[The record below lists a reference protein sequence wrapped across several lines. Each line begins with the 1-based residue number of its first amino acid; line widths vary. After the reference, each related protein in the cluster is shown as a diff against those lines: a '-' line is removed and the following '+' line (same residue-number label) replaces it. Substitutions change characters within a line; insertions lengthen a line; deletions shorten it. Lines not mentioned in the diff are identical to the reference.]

1 MNGHYVRTIGAITI
15 DGEGVTKSQRP
26 LVAAL
31 ALMRRDGA
39 SIDALVDAVWPHQP
53 PTTAKN
59 SIQNQIARLRHSFGR
74 DLIVTSG
81 DRYQLVATTDIDA
94 IDRAAATCDQF
105 HLVSPDIRA
114 IAAVL
119 DGWNGDPYA
128 DLPDHPRA
136 QAERARLHH
145 VQSRLVE
152 TLALSRLSDPA
163 GDHEAAIIDLTVR
176 TSTDPLHEQ
185 AWELLVAALHLSGRR
200 TEALGTFT
208 RFSDVLH
215 QQIGAAPS
223 RRFQHLRGV
232 VDADQSIDPMA
243 VLSPAGVFAPLP
255 LRATA

>member
-1 MNGHYVRTIGAITI
+1 MDSHSVRTIGAITV
-15 DGEGVTKSQRP
+15 DGVSVTKSQRP
-26 LVAAL
+26 LVEAL
-31 ALMRRDGA
+31 ALSRKYGA
-39 SIDALVDAVWPHQP
+39 SIVALVDAVWPQQP
-53 PTTAKN
+53 PTTAKS

-74 DLIVTSG
+74 ELIVKSG

-94 IDRAAATCDQF
+94 IDRAAATCGQF
-105 HLVSPDIRA
+105 RLAPHDVRA
-114 IAAVL
+114 VADVL
-119 DGWNGDPYA
+119 DGWNGEPYA

-145 VQSRLVE
+145 VQNRLVE
-152 TLALSRLSDPA
+152 TLALSRLIDPA

-176 TSTDPLHEQ
+176 TSTNPLHEQ
-185 AWELLVAALHLSGRR
+185 AWELLVTALHLSGRR

-208 RFSDVLH
+208 RFVDVLD

-223 RRFQHLRGV
+223 RRFQRLRGV

-243 VLSPAGVFAPLP
+243 VLSPAGVVAPLP

>member
-1 MNGHYVRTIGAITI
+1 MNGHCVRTIGAITI

-39 SIDALVDAVWPHQP
+39 SISALVDAVWPRQA
-53 PTTAKN
+53 PTTARN
-59 SIQNQIARLRHSFGR
+59 SIQNQITRLRHSFGR

-81 DRYQLVATTDIDA
+81 DRYRLVAATDIDA
-94 IDRAAATCDQF
+94 LDRVATTCNQLR
-105 HLVSPDIRA
+105 HSPHEMQA
-114 IAAVL
+114 IADVL
-119 DGWNGDPYA
+119 AEWNGEPYA

-152 TLALSRLSDPA
+152 TLALSRLADPA
-163 GDHEAAIIDLTVR
+163 GDHETAIIDLTVR
-176 TSTDPLHEQ
+176 TATDPLHEQ

-200 TEALGTFT
+200 TEALGTFS
-208 RFSDVLH
+208 RFTDILH
-215 QQIGAAPS
+215 QQIGATPS
-223 RRFQHLRGV
+223 RRFQHLRSV
-232 VDADQSIDPMA
+232 VDADQPIDPTA
-243 VLSPAGVFAPLP
+243 VLAPPGVFAPLT